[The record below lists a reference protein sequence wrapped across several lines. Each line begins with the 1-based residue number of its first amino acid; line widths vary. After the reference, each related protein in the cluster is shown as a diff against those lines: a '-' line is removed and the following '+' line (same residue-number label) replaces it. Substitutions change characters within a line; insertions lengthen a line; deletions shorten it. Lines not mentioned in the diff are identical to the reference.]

1 MYKHGIEVEENAT
14 SYVRPLATQYGAQ
27 VVIGTAPINLA
38 ADGRAAVNKPVMVS
52 SWDEAVSKLGYSDNW
67 EDYTLCQSMA
77 ASFQM
82 FRVYPVI
89 FINVL
94 DPEKHKK
101 ENTAEDHAPVNHQVV
116 LGTGILKDSVVVK
129 ETAEGDVKKLD
140 TDYILTYDESGR
152 LIVTLLSTGSL
163 YNSESIN
170 IASSSLDP
178 SAVTESDIIGSRNQ
192 ETGEETGLEAIRQV
206 YPRFGVVPAL
216 IAAPGWS
223 HRTNIG
229 AALMGKC
236 TELNGVYRCECV
248 LDLDTATRKYTECKT
263 AKDEAGY
270 CDAHSIVLWP
280 MVSYKGKLMYYS
292 AVYAA
297 MASYYTA
304 TNGDV
309 PYIYPSNKILGID
322 GAVLK
327 DGAEVMLDQAQAAEL
342 NGAGIVTLLND
353 RGWKSWGNNTGAY
366 PENTDPKDRW
376 IGCRRMFSFAAN
388 YFILQY
394 RSRLDEPMSRNTID
408 DIVNS
413 FNIWGNSLAGQG
425 RCAGIYMEYNRD
437 ENPEE
442 DLLEGRLKVRIY
454 MAPYTPLEYILAV
467 EEFDTDTLNAAI
479 AGEEEEA

>member
-1 MYKHGIEVEENAT
+1 MYKHGIEVEEKAT

-27 VVIGTAPINLA
+27 VVIGTAPVNLA
-38 ADGRAAVNKPVMVS
+38 EDSRAAVNKPIMVS
-52 SWDEAVSKLGYSDNW
+52 SWDEATNKLGFSDDW
-67 EDYTLCQSMA
+67 ESYTLCQSMV

-94 DPEKHKK
+94 DPEKHKRDN
-101 ENTAEDHAPVNHQVV
+101 EAADHAPVNHQVI

-129 ETAEGDVKKLD
+129 ETAEGEAKELD
-140 TDYILTYDESGR
+140 KDYILTYDGSGR

-163 YNSESIN
+163 YSSESIN

-178 SAVTESDIIGSRNQ
+178 SAVTEADIIGSRNE

-206 YPRFGVVPAL
+206 YPRFGVVPGL

-223 HRTNIG
+223 HKPNVG

-248 LDLDTATRKYTECKT
+248 LDLDTAAKKYTECKT

-270 CDAHSIVLWP
+270 GDAHSIVLWP
-280 MVSYKGKLMYYS
+280 MVSYEGKKMYYS

-304 TNGDV
+304 INGDV
-309 PYIYPSNKILGID
+309 PYIYPSNKLLGID
-322 GAVLK
+322 GAILK
-327 DGAEVMLDQAQAAEL
+327 DGTEVILDQVQAAEL
-342 NGAGIVTLLND
+342 NGAGIVTILND
-353 RGWKSWGNNTGAY
+353 QGWKSWGNNTGAY

-376 IGCRRMFSFAAN
+376 IGCRRMFSFVAN

-394 RSRLDEPMSRNTID
+394 RSRLDESMNRNTID

-413 FNIWGNSLAGQG
+413 FNIWGNSLVSQG
-425 RCAGIYMEYNRD
+425 RCAGIYIEYNRD

-442 DLLEGRLKVRIY
+442 DLLEGRLKVKIY
-454 MAPYTPLEYILAV
+454 VAPYTPLEYILAV
-467 EEFDTDTLNAAI
+467 EEFDINTLNAAI
-479 AGEEEEA
+479 AGEEEAV